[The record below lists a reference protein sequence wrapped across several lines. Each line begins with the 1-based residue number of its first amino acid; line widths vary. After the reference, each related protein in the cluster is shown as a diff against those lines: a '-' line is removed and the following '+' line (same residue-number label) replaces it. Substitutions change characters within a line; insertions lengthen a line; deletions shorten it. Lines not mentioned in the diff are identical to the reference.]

1 MRSFDCHVA
10 RRVAV
15 RALFPLAV
23 SAWALLFS
31 VHNLPL
37 HAQSLYGSLV
47 GNVTDASQAPIPGTQ
62 VTIRNQETGQARDT
76 VTDEGGRYSFS
87 DVGTGTYD
95 VSFRKK
101 GFATITETGL
111 TVTITN
117 VSRLDLSMRIG
128 AVAESVQVSAQ
139 TAVLQ
144 TDSSEVRAEIT
155 SKTLQDAPIPPGRNY
170 QQLFRFIP
178 GVSPPSSAHSIPSNP
193 SFDRRIGNSKVNW
206 NATSKLNAFLRF
218 GVLDW
223 NDYDQQVFGDSAGGP
238 PKLNGCNPC
247 YDTGRTYSLTAAAT
261 YIVSP
266 RIVVDE
272 YYGWTG
278 PNSSF
283 SVVGRPAT

>member
-144 TDSSEVRAEIT
+144 TDSSEVARKSRARRCRMRTFHLAETTNSCFALYPECPRLPLRTRSRVTPPLIDG
-155 SKTLQDAPIPPGRNY
+155 SGIP
-170 QQLFRFIP
+170 
-178 GVSPPSSAHSIPSNP
+178 
-193 SFDRRIGNSKVNW
+193 K
-206 NATSKLNAFLRF
+206 
-218 GVLDW
+218 
-223 NDYDQQVFGDSAGGP
+223 
-238 PKLNGCNPC
+238 
-247 YDTGRTYSLTAAAT
+247 
-261 YIVSP
+261 
-266 RIVVDE
+266 
-272 YYGWTG
+272 
-278 PNSSF
+278 
-283 SVVGRPAT
+283 